1 MIGKTI
7 SHYRILSKLG
17 SGGMGVVYQAEDSRL
32 GRSVA
37 VKFLPESL
45 AADRA
50 AVERFQREARAV
62 SALNHPNICTLYDID
77 RDDGRPFL
85 VMEHLEGKTLRERII
100 GTPLA
105 LDELIDL
112 AIQTADAL
120 DAAHT
125 KGVVHRDIKPA
136 NIFVTTR
143 GQIKI
148 MDFGL
153 AKVSYGPVGADT
165 GNPSEAPT
173 AVIDAL
179 LTSPGSTVG
188 TVAYMS
194 PEQARGEDLDLR
206 TDLFSFGVVLYEMA
220 TARSPFQGNTVALT
234 FVAILHQAPGR
245 PSQLRPDLPAEMER
259 IILKALEKNRDLRYQ
274 SAAEMRADLKRLRR
288 DSESSRIP
296 PSVSGIEIRSA
307 GTGAA
312 PVAAPATLPGIA
324 PALAPDRPPSASQ
337 AAAPV
342 VSQPA
347 AAISSAEYVV
357 AGVRRNRR
365 AVGLVLAALIL
376 ATAAAVFFLTR
387 DSALDSLAVL
397 PFVNVGADPSTEYLS
412 DGISESII
420 NNLSQLPKLSVR
432 SFSSVSRYKGKD
444 VNPVAA
450 GKALKVPV
458 VLTGRLVKRGD
469 EFAISAELIDVRNDR
484 QIWGSQYTRKV
495 ADIMAIQEQ
504 ISREISEKLQL
515 RLSGEQQQRMTR
527 HATEDTE
534 AYQMYLQGRYYWNK
548 RTLEGVQ
555 QSIDF
560 FQQAIQKD
568 SKYALAYAG
577 QADAYALLGDLNV
590 LPAREVTPKVKAAAS
605 KALELDDTLGEAHT
619 SLAFAK
625 FHEWDWAGA
634 EKEFKRAIELNS
646 GYPTAHAWYGEYL
659 MALGR
664 FDEALAEMNRAN
676 ELNPLSPAINLA
688 LGYRF
693 FYARQ
698 FTEAIEQCQKTLAM
712 DGVFLPAHV
721 YLGRA
726 YLQKASYP
734 EAIAEFRKA
743 LQLSDGD
750 TNELAALGLGLA
762 VSRQGAEAR
771 KILDQLKERSQQTYV
786 QPMWLAVIYIALGD
800 QDQGFDW
807 IQKAYDDRSA
817 WLVYLK
823 VDPLFDNVRQDARFT
838 DLLRRVGLN

>member
-32 GRSVA
+32 GRTVA

-77 RDDGRPFL
+77 RDEGRPFL
-85 VMEHLEGKTLRERII
+85 VMEHLEGKTLRDRIA

-105 LDELIDL
+105 LDELLDL
-112 AIQTADAL
+112 AIQMADAL

-153 AKVSYGPVGADT
+153 AKLSYGPMGSDT

-206 TDLFSFGVVLYEMA
+206 TDLFSFGVVLYEMV

-234 FVAILHQAPGR
+234 FVAILHQTPVR
-245 PSQLRPDLPAEMER
+245 PSQLRPDLPAEIER

-288 DSESSRIP
+288 DSDSSRISP
-296 PSVSGIEIRSA
+296 AVSGIDSRPA
-307 GTGAA
+307 G
-312 PVAAPATLPGIA
+312 VAALPVMAPTTLPGIA
-324 PALAPDRPPSASQ
+324 PVVTPLMTPVMAPDRPPSASQ
-337 AAAPV
+337 PAAQI
-342 VSQPA
+342 VSQPQ

-357 AGVRRNRR
+357 AGVRRNWRT
-365 AVGLVLAALIL
+365 VGLVLAGLML
-376 ATAAAVFFLTR
+376 VAAAVVFFLTR
-387 DSALDSLAVL
+387 DSAMDSLAVL
-397 PFVNVGADPSTEYLS
+397 PFVNVSADPATEYLS

-444 VNPVAA
+444 ISPVAA

-515 RLSGEQQQRMTR
+515 RLPKTR
-527 HATEDTE
+527 KLTRCTFRAATIGISAPSKACSRASTSSSR
-534 AYQMYLQGRYYWNK
+534 LFK
-548 RTLEGVQ
+548 RTR
-555 QSIDF
+555 SMRWPM
-560 FQQAIQKD
+560 
-568 SKYALAYAG
+568 
-577 QADAYALLGDLNV
+577 
-590 LPAREVTPKVKAAAS
+590 PARRTLTP
-605 KALELDDTLGEAHT
+605 
-619 SLAFAK
+619 
-625 FHEWDWAGA
+625 
-634 EKEFKRAIELNS
+634 
-646 GYPTAHAWYGEYL
+646 
-659 MALGR
+659 
-664 FDEALAEMNRAN
+664 
-676 ELNPLSPAINLA
+676 
-688 LGYRF
+688 
-693 FYARQ
+693 
-698 FTEAIEQCQKTLAM
+698 C
-712 DGVFLPAHV
+712 
-721 YLGRA
+721 
-726 YLQKASYP
+726 
-734 EAIAEFRKA
+734 
-743 LQLSDGD
+743 
-750 TNELAALGLGLA
+750 
-762 VSRQGAEAR
+762 
-771 KILDQLKERSQQTYV
+771 
-786 QPMWLAVIYIALGD
+786 
-800 QDQGFDW
+800 
-807 IQKAYDDRSA
+807 
-817 WLVYLK
+817 
-823 VDPLFDNVRQDARFT
+823 
-838 DLLRRVGLN
+838 

>member
-1 MIGKTI
+1 M
-7 SHYRILSKLG
+7 LG

-32 GRSVA
+32 GRTVA
-37 VKFLPESL
+37 VKFLPESM

-77 RDDGRPFL
+77 RDEGRPFL
-85 VMEHLEGKTLRERII
+85 VMEHLQGKTLKERID
-100 GTPLA
+100 GTPLP
-105 LDELIDL
+105 LDELLDL

-153 AKVSYGPVGADT
+153 AKVSHSSTGSDT
-165 GNPSEAPT
+165 GNPSQAPT
-173 AVIDAL
+173 AVFDAL
-179 LTSPGSTVG
+179 LTSPGSTMG

-194 PEQARGEDLDLR
+194 PEQARGEELDVR
-206 TDLFSFGVVLYEMA
+206 TDLFSFGVLLYEMA
-220 TARSPFQGNTVALT
+220 TARSPFQGHTVALT
-234 FVAILHQAPGR
+234 FVAILHHAAAA
-245 PSQLRPDLPAEMER
+245 PSQWRPDLPAEFER

-274 SAAEMRADLKRLRR
+274 TAAEMRSDLKRLRR
-288 DSESSRIP
+288 DADSSRISAGMSAMAGLPAATAAVPAMSPAGPLERP
-296 PSVSGIEIRSA
+296 PSGSA
-307 GTGAA
+307 S
-312 PVAAPATLPGIA
+312 AAPATT
-324 PALAPDRPPSASQ
+324 
-337 AAAPV
+337 
-342 VSQPA
+342 
-347 AAISSAEYVV
+347 SSAEYLV

-365 AVGLVLAALIL
+365 KVEALLAVLVLVVG
-376 ATAAAVFFLTR
+376 AAVVFLTR
-387 DSALDSLAVL
+387 DSGMDSLAVL
-397 PFVNVGADPSTEYLS
+397 PFVNVGADPGTEYLS

-432 SFSSVSRYKGKD
+432 SFSSVSRYRGKD
-444 VNPVAA
+444 VSPVAA
-450 GKALKVPV
+450 GKELKVPV

-469 EFAISAELIDVRNDR
+469 EFAISAELIDVRHDR

-515 RLSGEQQQRMTR
+515 RLSGEQKQRMTR
-527 HATEDTE
+527 HATEDSE

-625 FHEWDWAGA
+625 FREWDWAGA
-634 EKEFKRAIELNS
+634 EREFKRAIELNAS
-646 GYPTAHAWYGEYL
+646 YPTAHAWYGEYL
-659 MALGR
+659 MVLGR
-664 FDEALAEMNRAN
+664 FDAALAEMNRAN

-688 LGYRF
+688 LGTRF
-693 FYARQ
+693 YYARQ
-698 FTEAIEQCQKTLAM
+698 YPQAIEQCQKTLAM
-712 DGVFLPAHV
+712 DGGFLAAHV
-721 YLGRA
+721 FLGRA
-726 YLQKASYP
+726 YLQKAAY
-734 EAIAEFRKA
+734 AEGVADFRKA

-750 TNELAALGLGLA
+750 TNELAALGLALA
-762 VSRQGAEAR
+762 SSHQEAEAR
-771 KILDQLKERSQQTYV
+771 KIVDQLKERSQQTYV
-786 QPMWLAVIYIALGD
+786 QPMWVAVIYLALGNKD
-800 QDQGFDW
+800 QAFDW

-823 VDPLFDNVRQDARFT
+823 VDPLFDGVRQDARFT
-838 DLLRRVGLN
+838 DLLRRIGLN

>member
-7 SHYRILSKLG
+7 SHYRILSVLG

-32 GRSVA
+32 GRTVA

-77 RDDGRPFL
+77 RDEGRPFL
-85 VMEHLEGKTLRERII
+85 VMEHLEGKTLKDRIS
-100 GTPLA
+100 GTPLN
-105 LDELIDL
+105 LDELLDL
-112 AIQTADAL
+112 AIQMADAM

-153 AKVSYGPVGADT
+153 AKVSHGPMGSDT

-173 AVIDAL
+173 AAFDAL
-179 LTSPGSTVG
+179 LTSPGSTMG

-194 PEQARGEDLDLR
+194 PEQARGEDLDVR
-206 TDLFSFGVVLYEMA
+206 TDLFSFGVVLYEMVA
-220 TARSPFQGNTVALT
+220 ARSPFHGNTVALT
-234 FVAILHQAPGR
+234 FVAILHQTPVR
-245 PSQLRPDLPAEMER
+245 PSQFRPDLPAELER
-259 IILKALEKNRDLRYQ
+259 IILKSLEKNRDMRYQ

-288 DSESSRIP
+288 DADSNR
-296 PSVSGIEIRSA
+296 VSLAASA
-307 GTGAA
+307 GHSAQPA
-312 PVAAPATLPGIA
+312 P
-324 PALAPDRPPSASQ
+324 
-337 AAAPV
+337 APV
-342 VSQPA
+342 VDRPSSGPQPMTQVSA
-347 AAISSAEYVV
+347 PPAPAPSSAEYVV
-357 AGVRRNRR
+357 AGVRRNWRR
-365 AVGLVLAALIL
+365 VGLVLTALL
-376 ATAAAVFFLTR
+376 LVAAAAIFYLTR
-387 DSALDSLAVL
+387 DAAWDSLAVL
-397 PFVNVGADPSTEYLS
+397 PFVNVGADPGTEYLS

-432 SFSSVSRYKGKD
+432 SFSSVSRFRGKD
-444 VNPVAA
+444 VSPVAA
-450 GKALKVPV
+450 GKELKVPV

-515 RLSGEQQQRMTR
+515 RLSGEQKQRIAR
-527 HATEDTE
+527 HATEDSE

-568 SKYALAYAG
+568 SRYALAFAG

-590 LPAREVTPKVKAAAS
+590 LPAREVTPKVKEAAS
-605 KALELDDTLGEAHT
+605 KALELDDTLSEAHT

-634 EKEFKRAIELNS
+634 EKEFKRAIELNAS
-646 GYPTAHAWYGEYL
+646 YPTAHAWYGEYL
-659 MALGR
+659 MVLGR

-676 ELNPLSPAINLA
+676 DLSPLSPAVNLA
-688 LGYRF
+688 LGYRYY
-693 FYARQ
+693 YARQ
-698 FTEAIEQCQKTLAM
+698 YPQAIEQCQKTLAM
-712 DGVFLPAHV
+712 DGGFLAAHV
-721 YLGRA
+721 YLGRG

-734 EAIAEFRKA
+734 EATAEFRKA

-750 TNELAALGLGLA
+750 SNDLAALGLSLA
-762 VSRQGAEAR
+762 ASQQPAEAR

-800 QDQGFDW
+800 KDQAFDW
-807 IQKAYDDRSA
+807 IQKAYDDRSE

-823 VDPLFDNVRQDARFT
+823 VDPLFDTVRQDPRFT

>member
-7 SHYRILSKLG
+7 SHYRILSMLG

-32 GRSVA
+32 GRTVA
-37 VKFLPESL
+37 VKFLPESM

-77 RDDGRPFL
+77 RDEGRPFL
-85 VMEHLEGKTLRERII
+85 VMEHLQGKTLKERID
-100 GTPLA
+100 GTPLP
-105 LDELIDL
+105 LDELLDL

-153 AKVSYGPVGADT
+153 AKVSHSSTGSDT
-165 GNPSEAPT
+165 GNPSQAPT
-173 AVIDAL
+173 AVFDAL
-179 LTSPGSTVG
+179 LTSPGSTMG

-194 PEQARGEDLDLR
+194 PEQARGEELDVR
-206 TDLFSFGVVLYEMA
+206 TDLFSFGVLLYEMA

-234 FVAILHQAPGR
+234 FVAILHHAAAA
-245 PSQLRPDLPAEMER
+245 PSQWRPDLPAEFER

-274 SAAEMRADLKRLRR
+274 TAAEMRSDLKRLRR
-288 DSESSRIP
+288 DADSSRISAGMSAMAGLPAATAAVPAMSPAGPLERP
-296 PSVSGIEIRSA
+296 PSGSA
-307 GTGAA
+307 S
-312 PVAAPATLPGIA
+312 AAPATT
-324 PALAPDRPPSASQ
+324 
-337 AAAPV
+337 
-342 VSQPA
+342 
-347 AAISSAEYVV
+347 SSAEYLV

-365 AVGLVLAALIL
+365 KVEALLAVLVLVV
-376 ATAAAVFFLTR
+376 AAAVVFLTR
-387 DSALDSLAVL
+387 DSGMDSLAVL
-397 PFVNVGADPSTEYLS
+397 PFVNVGADPGTEYLS

-432 SFSSVSRYKGKD
+432 SFSSVSRYRGKD
-444 VNPVAA
+444 VSPVAA
-450 GKALKVPV
+450 GKELKVPV

-469 EFAISAELIDVRNDR
+469 EFAISAELIDVRHDR

-515 RLSGEQQQRMTR
+515 RLSGEQKQRMTR
-527 HATEDTE
+527 HATEDSE

-625 FHEWDWAGA
+625 FREWDWAGA
-634 EKEFKRAIELNS
+634 EREFKRAIELNAS
-646 GYPTAHAWYGEYL
+646 YPTAHAWYGEYL
-659 MALGR
+659 MVLGR
-664 FDEALAEMNRAN
+664 FDAALAEMNRAN

-688 LGYRF
+688 LGTRF
-693 FYARQ
+693 YYARQ
-698 FTEAIEQCQKTLAM
+698 YPQAIEQCQKTLAM
-712 DGVFLPAHV
+712 DGGFLAAHV
-721 YLGRA
+721 FLGRA
-726 YLQKASYP
+726 YLQKAAYA
-734 EAIAEFRKA
+734 EGVAEFRKA

-750 TNELAALGLGLA
+750 TNELAALGLALA
-762 VSRQGAEAR
+762 SSHQEAEAR
-771 KILDQLKERSQQTYV
+771 KIVDQLKERSQQTYV
-786 QPMWLAVIYIALGD
+786 QPMWVAVIYLALGNKD
-800 QDQGFDW
+800 QAFDW

-823 VDPLFDNVRQDARFT
+823 VDPLFDGVRQDARFT
-838 DLLRRVGLN
+838 DLLRRIGLN

>member
-7 SHYRILSKLG
+7 SHYRILAKLG
-17 SGGMGVVYQAEDSRL
+17 SGGMGVVYQAEDLRL
-32 GRSVA
+32 GRTVA

-77 RDDGRPFL
+77 RDEGRPFL
-85 VMEHLEGKTLRERII
+85 VMEHLEGTTLKDRIAA
-100 GTPLA
+100 TLLPME
-105 LDELIDL
+105 ELLDL

-125 KGVVHRDIKPA
+125 KGVMHRDIKPA
-136 NIFVTTR
+136 NIFVTNR
-143 GQIKI
+143 SQIKI

-153 AKVSYGPVGADT
+153 AKVSLGMMRNDCA
-165 GNPSEAPT
+165 GNRSEAPT
-173 AVIDAL
+173 AAFDAL

-194 PEQARGEDLDLR
+194 PEQARGEDIDVR

-234 FVAILHQAPGR
+234 FVAILHETPVR
-245 PSQLRPDLPAEMER
+245 PSQLRPDLPAEFER
-259 IILKALEKNRDLRYQ
+259 IILKALEKQRDMRYQ

-288 DSESSRIP
+288 DSDSSRISP
-296 PSVSGIEIRSA
+296 ASGA
-307 GTGAA
+307 GSGGQAAQIAPQADRPASGSQAAVRAA
-312 PVAAPATLPGIA
+312 PVPTAPAEAAP
-324 PALAPDRPPSASQ
+324 RP
-337 AAAPV
+337 
-342 VSQPA
+342 
-347 AAISSAEYVV
+347 SSAQYVV

-365 AVGLVLAALIL
+365 AVGLVLVCLVML
-376 ATAAAVFFLTR
+376 AAAAIYFLTR
-387 DSALDSLAVL
+387 DSGLDSMAVL
-397 PFVNVGADPSTEYLS
+397 PFVNVGGDPGTEYLS

-432 SFSSVSRYKGKD
+432 SFSSVSRYRGKD
-444 VNPVAA
+444 ISPVAA
-450 GKALKVPV
+450 GKELKVPV

-515 RLSGEQQQRMTR
+515 RLSGDQKQRMTHR
-527 HATEDTE
+527 ATGNTE
-534 AYQMYLQGRYYWNK
+534 AYQLYLQGRYYWNK

-555 QSIDF
+555 QSIEF

-568 SKYALAYAG
+568 AKYALAYAG
-577 QADAYALLGDLNV
+577 EADAYALLGDLNV
-590 LPAREVTPKVKAAAS
+590 LPAREVTPKVKEAAS
-605 KALELDDTLGEAHT
+605 RALALDDTLGEAHT
-619 SLAFAK
+619 SLAYAR

-634 EKEFKRAIELNS
+634 ELEFKRAIELNA

-659 MALGR
+659 MVLGR
-664 FDEALAEMNRAN
+664 FDEARLEMNRAD
-676 ELNPLSPAINLA
+676 ELNPVSPVINLA
-688 LGYRF
+688 LGYHYY
-693 FYARQ
+693 YARQ
-698 FTEAIEQCQKTLAM
+698 YPQAIEQCQKTIAM
-712 DGVFLPAHV
+712 DAAAPAAHV
-721 YLGRA
+721 FLGRA
-726 YLQKASYP
+726 YLEKPSYP
-734 EAIAEFRKA
+734 EAIAEFQKA

-750 TNELAALGLGLA
+750 TNELAALGLA
-762 VSRQGAEAR
+762 MAASHQPPAAR
-771 KILDQLKERSQQTYV
+771 RILDQLKERSKQTYV
-786 QPMWLAVIYIALGD
+786 QPMWLAVICLALGD
-800 QDQGFDW
+800 KDQAFDW
-807 IQKAYDDRSA
+807 MQKAYDDHSA

-823 VDPLFDNVRQDARFT
+823 VDPLFDSVRQDGRFIE
-838 DLLRRVGLN
+838 LLHRIGLNN

>member
-7 SHYRILSKLG
+7 SHYRILSTLG

-32 GRSVA
+32 GRTVA
-37 VKFLPESL
+37 VKFLPESM

-77 RDDGRPFL
+77 RDEGRPFL
-85 VMEHLEGKTLRERII
+85 VMEHLEGKTLRDRIA
-100 GTPLA
+100 GTPLG
-105 LDELIDL
+105 LDELLDL

-120 DAAHT
+120 DAAHA

-153 AKVSYGPVGADT
+153 AKVSRGLTGADGA

-173 AVIDAL
+173 AAFDAL
-179 LTSPGSTVG
+179 LTSPGSTMG

-194 PEQARGEDLDLR
+194 PEQARGEDLDVR
-206 TDLFSFGVVLYEMA
+206 TDLFSFGVVLYEMV
-220 TARSPFQGNTVALT
+220 TARSPFHGNTVALT
-234 FVAILHQAPGR
+234 YVAILHETPLR
-245 PSQLRPDLPAEMER
+245 PSQLRPELPAEIER
-259 IILKALEKNRDLRYQ
+259 IVLKALEKNRDMRYQ

-288 DSESSRIP
+288 DLDSSRVSPGASALDSRP
-296 PSVSGIEIRSA
+296 PG
-307 GTGAA
+307 
-312 PVAAPATLPGIA
+312 PATVV
-324 PALAPDRPPSASQ
+324 DRPPSGRQS
-337 AAAPV
+337 AARVPVEPPAP
-342 VSQPA
+342 A
-347 AAISSAEYVV
+347 SSAEYVV
-357 AGVRRNRR
+357 AGVRRNWRTV
-365 AVGLVLAALIL
+365 APVLAGLML
-376 ATAAAVFFLTR
+376 VAAAAIYFLTR

-432 SFSSVSRYKGKD
+432 SFSSVSRYRGKD
-444 VNPVAA
+444 VSPVAA
-450 GKALKVPV
+450 GKELRVPA
-458 VLTGRLVKRGD
+458 VLTGRLAKRGD
-469 EFAISAELIDVRNDR
+469 EFVISTELIDVRNDR
-484 QIWGSQYTRKV
+484 QIWGSKYTRKV

-515 RLSGEQQQRMTR
+515 RLSGEQKQRMTR

-568 SKYALAYAG
+568 SRYALAYAG

-590 LPAREVTPKVKAAAS
+590 LPAREVTPKVEAAAS

-619 SLAFAK
+619 SLAFAR

-634 EKEFKRAIELNS
+634 EKEFKRAIELNA
-646 GYPTAHAWYGEYL
+646 GYPTAHAWHGEYL
-659 MALGR
+659 MVLGR

-676 ELNPLSPAINLA
+676 ELNPLSPVINLA

-693 FYARQ
+693 YYAHQ
-698 FTEAIEQCQKTLAM
+698 YPQAIEQCQKTLAM
-712 DGVFLPAHV
+712 DGGFVAAHV
-721 YLGRA
+721 FLGRA

-750 TNELAALGLGLA
+750 TNELAALGLALA
-762 VSRQGAEAR
+762 ASRQGAEAR

-786 QPMWLAVIYIALGD
+786 QPMWVAAIYIALGEKD
-800 QDQGFDW
+800 QAFDW